1 MGAVL
6 VYFNCYIF
14 FNNHSNNSNNNNIN
28 NINKINNNIIDVED
42 HIHLTLET

>member
-14 FNNHSNNSNNNNIN
+14 FNNHSNNNSNNSNNNNIN
-28 NINKINNNIIDVED
+28 SINNINNNIIDV
-42 HIHLTLET
+42 